1 VSYSKKRHNEEFGA
15 GMPTVL
21 ITGASRGLGRE
32 FVRQYEGAGWRVI
45 ATCRDPAGT
54 DVTCECHALDVS
66 DPVSVDAVG
75 SALSGEAIDV
85 LINNAG
91 IYGPRDYGP
100 DSVPYDEWES
110 VLRTNLLAPMR
121 VAAALMGSVARSDRK
136 LMVFLSSIMGSIG
149 GGGGGQYIYRS
160 SKAALNA
167 AVSALA
173 KDIRPKDVG
182 CLLLHPGWV
191 QTDMGGSGAAIDAVT
206 SVTGMRQ
213 VIEGWSIDETGMFRD
228 YAGEPIPW

>member
-1 VSYSKKRHNEEFGA
+1 
-15 GMPTVL
+15 MPTVL

-32 FVRQYEGAGWRVI
+32 FVRQYEDAGWRVI

-54 DVTCECHALDVS
+54 DLACERYALDVT
-66 DPVSVDAVG
+66 DPGSVDAVG
-75 SALSGEAIDV
+75 AALGEESIDV

-100 DSVPYDEWES
+100 DSIPYDDWES
-110 VLRTNLLAPMR
+110 VLRTNVLAPMR
-121 VAAALMGSVARSDRK
+121 VAAALMAPVARSERK
-136 LMVFLSSIMGSIG
+136 LMVFISSDMGSIAG
-149 GGGGGQYIYRS
+149 SGGGQYIYRS
-160 SKAALNA
+160 SKSALNM
-167 AVSALA
+167 AVSSLA
-173 KDIRPKDVG
+173 VDIRRSGVG

-191 QTDMGGSGAAIDAVT
+191 KTDMGGPGASIDAGT

-213 VIEGWSIDETGMFRD
+213 VIEDWTIDDTGAFLD

>member
-1 VSYSKKRHNEEFGA
+1 
-15 GMPTVL
+15 MPTVL

-32 FVRQYEGAGWRVI
+32 FVRQYEEAGWRVI

-54 DVTCECHALDVS
+54 DLTCECHALDVT
-66 DPVSVDAVG
+66 DPESVDAVG
-75 SALSGEAIDV
+75 AALSGEAIDI

-100 DSVPYDEWES
+100 GSIPYDEWES
-110 VLRTNLLAPMR
+110 VLRTNVLAPMR
-121 VAAALMGSVARSDRK
+121 VAAALMAPVARSERK
-136 LMVFLSSIMGSIG
+136 LMVFLSSIMGSIGG

-167 AVSALA
+167 AVSAFA
-173 KDIRPKDVG
+173 RDVRSSDIG
-182 CLLLHPGWV
+182 CLLIHPGWV
-191 QTDMGGSGAAIDAVT
+191 QTDMGGPSAAIDAGT

-213 VIEGWSIDETGMFRD
+213 VIEDWSISETGAFLD

>member
-1 VSYSKKRHNEEFGA
+1 
-15 GMPTVL
+15 MPTVL

-54 DVTCECHALDVS
+54 DLACECHALDVT
-66 DPVSVDAVG
+66 DPASVDAVG
-75 SALSGEAIDV
+75 SALNGEAIDV

-91 IYGPRDYGP
+91 IYGPRDYSP
-100 DSVPYDEWES
+100 ESIPYDEWED

-121 VAAALMGSVARSDRK
+121 VAAALMAPVARSDRK
-136 LMVFLSSIMGSIG
+136 LIVFLSSIMGSIG
-149 GGGGGQYIYRS
+149 DGGGGQYIYRS

-173 KDIRPKDVG
+173 KDIRPMDVG

-191 QTDMGGSGAAIDAVT
+191 QTDMGGPSAAIDAVT

-213 VIEGWSIDETGMFRD
+213 VIEDWSISETGAFFD

>member
-1 VSYSKKRHNEEFGA
+1 
-15 GMPTVL
+15 MPTVL

-32 FVRQYEGAGWRVI
+32 FVRQYEAAGWRVI
-45 ATCRDPAGT
+45 ATCRDPEGT
-54 DVTCECHALDVS
+54 DLACERHALDVT
-66 DPVSVDAVG
+66 DPASVEALG
-75 SALSGEAIDV
+75 STLSGETIDV

-91 IYGPRDYGP
+91 IYGSRDYGP
-100 DSVPYDEWES
+100 DSIPYDEWES

-121 VAAALMGSVARSDRK
+121 VSAALMAPVARSDRK
-136 LMVFLSSIMGSIG
+136 LMVFLSSIMGSIGG

-173 KDIRPKDVG
+173 KDIRSTNIG

-191 QTDMGGSGAAIDAVT
+191 QTDMGGPSAAIDAVT

-213 VIEGWSIDETGMFRD
+213 VIEDWSISETGAFLD

>member
-1 VSYSKKRHNEEFGA
+1 
-15 GMPTVL
+15 MPTVL

-32 FVRQYEGAGWRVI
+32 FVRQYEDAGWRVI

-54 DVTCECHALDVS
+54 DLACERHALDVT
-66 DPVSVDAVG
+66 DPGSVDAVG
-75 SALSGEAIDV
+75 AALGEESIDV

-100 DSVPYDEWES
+100 DSIPYDDWES

-121 VAAALMGSVARSDRK
+121 VAAALMAPVARSERK
-136 LMVFLSSIMGSIG
+136 LMVFISSDMGSIAG
-149 GGGGGQYIYRS
+149 SGGGQYIYRS
-160 SKAALNA
+160 SKSALNM
-167 AVSALA
+167 AVSSLA
-173 KDIRPKDVG
+173 VDIRRSGVG

-191 QTDMGGSGAAIDAVT
+191 KTDMGGPGASIDAGT

-213 VIEGWSIDETGMFRD
+213 VIEDWTIDDTGAFLD

>member
-1 VSYSKKRHNEEFGA
+1 
-15 GMPTVL
+15 MPTVL

-32 FVRQYEGAGWRVI
+32 FVRQYEAAGWRVI

-54 DVTCECHALDVS
+54 DLSCECHALDVT
-66 DPVSVDAVG
+66 DPESVDAIG
-75 SALSGEAIDV
+75 AALAGDAIDV

-91 IYGPRDYGP
+91 IYGSRDYGP
-100 DSVPYDEWES
+100 DSIPYDEWES

-121 VAAALMGSVARSDRK
+121 VSAALMAPVARSERK
-136 LMVFLSSIMGSIG
+136 LMVFLSSIMGSIA

-167 AVSALA
+167 AVSAMA
-173 KDIRPKDVG
+173 RDVRPSGIG

-191 QTDMGGSGAAIDAVT
+191 QTDMGGPSAAIDAVT

-213 VIEGWSIDETGMFRD
+213 VIEDWSIGDTGAFLD
-228 YAGEPIPW
+228 YAGEPLPW

>member
-1 VSYSKKRHNEEFGA
+1 
-15 GMPTVL
+15 MPTVL
-21 ITGASRGLGRE
+21 ITGASRGIGRE
-32 FVRQYEGAGWRVI
+32 FVRQYEDAGWRVI

-54 DVTCECHALDVS
+54 DLSCETHALDVT
-66 DPVSVDAVG
+66 DPASVDAVG
-75 SALSGEAIDV
+75 ATLRDEAIDV

-91 IYGPRDYGP
+91 LYGPRDYGP
-100 DSVPYDEWES
+100 NSIPYDDWES

-121 VAAALMGSVARSDRK
+121 VTAALMEPVARSDRK
-136 LMVFLSSIMGSIG
+136 LFVFLSSIMGSIG

-167 AVSALA
+167 AVVALA
-173 KDIRPKDVG
+173 QDVRPKDIG

-191 QTDMGGSGAAIDAVT
+191 QTDMGGPSAAIDVVT

-213 VIEGWSIDETGMFRD
+213 VIEGWSIDETGVFRD
-228 YAGEPIPW
+228 YAGEPLPW

>member
-1 VSYSKKRHNEEFGA
+1 
-15 GMPTVL
+15 MPTVL

-32 FVRQYEGAGWRVI
+32 FVRQYENAGWRVI

-54 DVTCECHALDVS
+54 DLDCERHALDVT
-66 DPVSVDAVG
+66 DPDSVDAIG
-75 SALSGEAIDV
+75 AALSGEAIDV

-91 IYGPRDYGP
+91 IYGARNYGP
-100 DSVPYDEWES
+100 DSIPYDEWES
-110 VLRTNLLAPMR
+110 VLRTNVLAPMR
-121 VAAALMGSVARSDRK
+121 VAAALMAPVARSDRK

-173 KDIRPKDVG
+173 RDIRPMDVG

-191 QTDMGGSGAAIDAVT
+191 QTDMGGPSAAIDAGT
-206 SVTGMRQ
+206 SVTGMQQ
-213 VIEGWSIDETGMFRD
+213 VIEDWSISETGAFLD

>member
-1 VSYSKKRHNEEFGA
+1 
-15 GMPTVL
+15 MPSVL

-32 FVRQYEGAGWRVI
+32 FVRQYENAGWRVI

-54 DVTCECHALDVS
+54 DLACERHALDVT
-66 DPVSVDAVG
+66 DPASVDAVG
-75 SALSGEAIDV
+75 RALSGESIDV

-100 DSVPYDEWES
+100 DSIPYDEWEH

-121 VAAALMGSVARSDRK
+121 VASALMAPVARSDRK

-167 AVSALA
+167 AVSAFA
-173 KDIRPKDVG
+173 KDIRAANVG

-191 QTDMGGSGAAIDAVT
+191 QTDMGGPSAAIDAET

-213 VIEGWSIDETGMFRD
+213 VIEDWSIGDTGAFLD

>member
-1 VSYSKKRHNEEFGA
+1 
-15 GMPTVL
+15 MPTVL

-32 FVRQYEGAGWRVI
+32 FVRQYEDAGWRVI
-45 ATCRDPAGT
+45 ATCRDPAAT
-54 DVTCECHALDVS
+54 DLTCECHVLDVA
-66 DPVSVDAVG
+66 DPESVDAVG
-75 SALSGEAIDV
+75 AALSGEAIDV

-100 DSVPYDEWES
+100 ESIPYDEWES
-110 VLRTNLLAPMR
+110 VLRTNVLAPMR
-121 VAAALMGSVARSDRK
+121 VAAALMAPVARSDRK

-167 AVSALA
+167 AVSAFA
-173 KDIRPKDVG
+173 RDVRPSNLG

-191 QTDMGGSGAAIDAVT
+191 QTDMGGPSAAIDAVT

-213 VIEGWSIDETGMFRD
+213 VIEDWSIGDTGIFLD
-228 YAGEPIPW
+228 YAGEPISW